1 MNEVSLQSKKNY
13 TLPVIKVKDL
23 KVHFNLKDQVV
34 KAVDGVSFDIKKGE
48 TIAIVGESGS
58 GKSVTALSLMRLID
72 YSGGNIVSGE
82 INLETK
88 NKLNLDLVQQSQE
101 VMKDIRGNDVSMI
114 FQEPMTSLNPV
125 FTIRMQMTETI
136 IKHQRKT
143 KAEALEIAL
152 EMLKLVRIPEPE
164 KRLNQYPHEL
174 SGGMRQRVMIA
185 MALSCKPS
193 LLIADEPTTAL
204 DVTIQAQIL
213 DLIKLLQRDI
223 GMSVIFITHDM
234 GVVAEIADRVVVMF
248 SGKKVEEGSALEI
261 FNNPQHPYTKSLLA
275 AVPKLGSMKGKL
287 LPAKFMNVDINGS
300 DNKQIKKVTQ
310 NKIIEIKD
318 TVNRVSKPLLQ
329 VRGLT
334 TRFSIKQDFGSKKGN
349 IHAVENIDL
358 SLQPGET
365 FGLVGESGCGKST
378 TGRSI
383 IGLTIPT
390 RGSVVFEGVE
400 LTSLNNKEMIKYRK
414 QMQMIF
420 QDPFASL
427 NPRMTVGQII
437 AEPILVHGL
446 DEKLESNEKVL
457 QLLNRVGLNE
467 QYALRFP
474 HELSGGQRQ
483 RIGIARALALEPKLI
498 IADEAVSAL
507 DVSIQ
512 AQVVNLMME
521 LQEEFGLSYLFISH
535 DMAVI
540 ERVSHRIGVMYLGEI
555 VEIGLRSEIFENP
568 QHPYTKKL
576 MAAVPIA
583 DPSKRKT
590 KLNLMSDEIPS
601 LLKPYGYEP
610 DNVEMVQLSEE
621 HFVKP
626 FEGMIN

>member
-1 MNEVSLQSKKNY
+1 MNEVSLQSKKNNS
-13 TLPVIKVKDL
+13 LPVIKVKDL

-390 RGSVVFEGVE
+390 RGSVAFEGVE